1 MASAETAAEQ
11 LARWRRM
18 MMTAAYTEDH
28 SVYDDEYRRDFLQ
41 YLTDGTVTDALAVG
55 ETNGGYVVPA
65 WSDDGAH

>member
-18 MMTAAYTEDH
+18 MLSSAYTEDD
-28 SVYDDEYRRDFLQ
+28 VLYGDEYRHDFWQ
-41 YLTDGTVTDALAVG
+41 YLADGTVTDVLRRG